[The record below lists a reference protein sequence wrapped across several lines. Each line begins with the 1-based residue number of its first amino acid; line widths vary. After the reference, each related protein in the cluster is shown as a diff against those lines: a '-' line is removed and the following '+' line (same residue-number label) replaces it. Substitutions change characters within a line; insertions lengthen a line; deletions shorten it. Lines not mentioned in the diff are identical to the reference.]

1 MECARGPFPILCD
14 HTGEREISCALGV
27 RRLANRM
34 LTIVFDLDGTLI
46 DTAPDLID
54 ALNFTLARHAL
65 PTVPYAQARSLIG
78 GGARGMIERALI
90 LEGRSAA
97 TEDVDALYASFVAHY
112 AGHLA
117 DRSRPFPEL
126 EPVLDR
132 LAQAGHRFAVCTN
145 KLEWLSKRLLEALQL
160 ADRFAAICGPDT
172 FGIHKPDPQMFRAT
186 VLKAGGEP
194 HRAVMVGDS
203 ITDIRTARAA
213 NVPIVAVDFGYT
225 DVPVATLGP
234 DRVINAFGELPA
246 AIAALGPVKNVMDD
260 QSFMGQQY

>member
-1 MECARGPFPILCD
+1 
-14 HTGEREISCALGV
+14 
-27 RRLANRM
+27 M

-54 ALNFTLARHAL
+54 ALNFTLAGHAL

-78 GGARGMIERALI
+78 GGAWGMIERALI

-97 TEDVDALYASFVAHY
+97 TADVDTLYASFVAHY
-112 AGHLA
+112 GEHIA

-126 EPVLDR
+126 EPVLER

-145 KLEWLSKRLLEALQL
+145 KLEALSKRLLDALQL
-160 ADRFAAICGPDT
+160 SDRFTAICGPDT

-194 HRAVMVGDS
+194 TTRSWSGIRSPTSAPPGRPTCRWWRS
-203 ITDIRTARAA
+203 ILAIRTCRWRRSGRTGSSAPSGNFRR
-213 NVPIVAVDFGYT
+213 PLRLSG
-225 DVPVATLGP
+225 L
-234 DRVINAFGELPA
+234 
-246 AIAALGPVKNVMDD
+246 
-260 QSFMGQQY
+260 

>member
-1 MECARGPFPILCD
+1 
-14 HTGEREISCALGV
+14 
-27 RRLANRM
+27 M

-54 ALNFTLARHAL
+54 ALNFTLAGHAL

-78 GGARGMIERALI
+78 GGAWGMIERALI
-90 LEGRSAA
+90 LEGRTAA
-97 TEDVDALYASFVAHY
+97 TADVDTLYASFVAHY
-112 AGHLA
+112 GEHVA

-145 KLEWLSKRLLEALQL
+145 KLERLSKRLLDALQL
-160 ADRFAAICGPDT
+160 SDRFTAICGPDT

-194 HRAVMVGDS
+194 TVPSWSGTRSPTSGLPGRRTCRWWRS
-203 ITDIRTARAA
+203 ILAIRTCRWRRS
-213 NVPIVAVDFGYT
+213 GRT
-225 DVPVATLGP
+225 G
-234 DRVINAFGELPA
+234 
-246 AIAALGPVKNVMDD
+246 
-260 QSFMGQQY
+260 